1 MGFLKT
7 LGAYNR
13 ILVGKG
19 RVKEAGA
26 WKCISLL
33 CRFLALV
40 FRNRRDFIAGQVV
53 INPVDDDQDHSD
65 DGETDQIIAEDSRH
79 DQSKKSL
86 ESF

>member
-7 LGAYNR
+7 IEAYNR
-13 ILVGKG
+13 ILVGKM

-26 WKCISLL
+26 WKYILLL
-33 CRFLALV
+33 CQFLALV

-65 DGETDQIIAEDSRH
+65 DGETDQIISEYSRH
-79 DQSKKSL
+79 DQSNKSL